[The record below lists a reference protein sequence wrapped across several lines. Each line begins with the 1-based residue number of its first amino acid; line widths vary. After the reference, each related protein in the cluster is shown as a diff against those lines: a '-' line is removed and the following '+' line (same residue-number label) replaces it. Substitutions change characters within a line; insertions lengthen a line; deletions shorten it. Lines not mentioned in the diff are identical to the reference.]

1 MRSALADA
9 IDALL
14 PQTQCRKCGFDGC
27 APYAEAI
34 ATGSAVINRCP
45 PGGQH
50 GVDQLATLLGADS
63 MPLDLARG
71 TAGVSELALID
82 ESLCIG
88 CTLCVQA
95 CPVDAIVGA
104 AGRMHT
110 VMLEDCSG
118 CGLCVAPC
126 PVDCIAMVPISALA
140 PAHDV
145 TPRPE
150 AALPALAAHWRS
162 RHETRR
168 RRLSDE
174 RLAREVRLAERAAG
188 ARLPD
193 AGQAAAAQRRSA
205 VAAALARARERRAAN
220 AGRHD

>member
-34 ATGSAVINRCP
+34 ATGGAGINRCP

-50 GVDQLATLLGADS
+50 GVDQLATLLGAGS

-88 CTLCVQA
+88 CKLCIQA

-126 PVDCIAMVPISALA
+126 PVDCIAMVPISALT

-145 TPRPE
+145 MPRPE
-150 AALPALAAHWRS
+150 AALPALAARWRV
-162 RHETRR
+162 RHETRQ

-174 RLAREVRLAERAAG
+174 RLAREVRLAERVAD

-193 AGQAAAAQRRSA
+193 ADQAAAAQRRSA